1 VAYLRFDERGGW
13 PPEGPPAPLGAP
25 PPPSPPPRCPAPPKL
40 VERPGLLACPSPLS
54 PRWDINPLSFRSP
67 PPPRLLPLIQPNR
80 KSPGNPPTHE
90 TDRRKRKNGNRPEQ
104 RAARRGGPATE
115 ARGVPGGLGG
125 RRRLG
130 FAVVSSGE
138 DEGGGRAVR
147 WVWVGKGRGEVGAK
161 RKGEA
166 TRWELVLGQRA
177 WAIRV
182 TNRNYFIL
190 LITNPQQTDLVFN
203 FNPPRLGLGLG
214 LGLGERS
221 DSIGWLAFVPPAA
234 RAQC

>member
-40 VERPGLLACPSPLS
+40 LERPGLLACPSPLS

-104 RAARRGGPATE
+104 RAARRPCDGGEGRTWGPRRA
-115 ARGVPGGLGG
+115 AAPRVCGRVQWRRRGGRTSCEMGLGWEGEG
-125 RRRLG
+125 R
-130 FAVVSSGE
+130 SGSE
-138 DEGGGRAVR
+138 A
-147 WVWVGKGRGEVGAK
+147 KGRGDTLGTSTRAEAEGVGDTSY
-161 RKGEA
+161 EP
-166 TRWELVLGQRA
+166 ELFYF
-177 WAIRV
+177 
-182 TNRNYFIL
+182 TNN
-190 LITNPQQTDLVFN
+190 
-203 FNPPRLGLGLG
+203 
-214 LGLGERS
+214 
-221 DSIGWLAFVPPAA
+221 
-234 RAQC
+234 